1 MLIFFQNKYLRF
13 STSPDKM
20 PTCQSS
26 LVAAYPKR
34 EGGYQWQ

>member
-1 MLIFFQNKYLRF
+1 MQNLLYKIYLRF
-13 STSPDKM
+13 STSIDKM
-20 PTCQSS
+20 LTCQSS